1 MEQIQKKWTFNL
13 RLIFKPLRR
22 FSLLNRKRRARAT
35 PLPATARMV
44 RDIGLIESDVDRLR
58 MHLPLDRLRHP
69 ML

>member
-1 MEQIQKKWTFNL
+1 MEQIQKKWKFNL
-13 RLIFKPLRR
+13 RLIFKPLRC

-35 PLPATARMV
+35 PLPATARMA

-58 MHLPLDRLRHP
+58 MHLPFDRLHHP